1 MKRILAVAVATTL
14 TLGSAAHAAKT
25 VELTPL
31 PAADQTVRYEQGIPT
46 VENSDVRVLPVRELD
61 HGSIQFKVAVFNS
74 SEQPYN
80 FGTENVKV
88 SGNGADP
95 QIYTRDELEHKAKH
109 RAMWSQIGYAML
121 AGAAAA
127 AQNNNIQAT
136 TYTPHGVYHTTIYRP
151 GLSDGQLATVAAGGG
166 AIALS
171 QIGLQKT
178 LSEIGDETLQ
188 TTTVDPNTGYGG
200 NVVIAKF
207 KNAKPGDKLT
217 LTVDTGGKLSTFS
230 FALKK

>member
-1 MKRILAVAVATTL
+1 MKSIVTIASAVGL
-14 TLGSAAHAAKT
+14 TVSTAAYGAKT
-25 VELTPL
+25 VELVPVPT
-31 PAADQTVRYEQGIPT
+31 ADQTVRYEQGIPT
-46 VENSDVRVLPVRELD
+46 IENVSVRVLPVRELD

-74 SEQPYN
+74 GEQPYN
-80 FGTENVKV
+80 FGTENVRV
-88 SGNGADP
+88 SDNGEAV
-95 QIYTRDELEHKAKH
+95 QVFTREELEHKAKN

-127 AQNNNIQAT
+127 AQNNNVYAT

-178 LSEIGDETLQ
+178 LEQIGNETLQ
-188 TTTVDPNTGYGG
+188 TTTVDPNSGYGG
-200 NVVIAKF
+200 TIVVAKL
-207 KNAKPGDKLT
+207 KHGKPGDKMT
-217 LTVDTGGKLSTFS
+217 LTVDTGGQTSVFTFT
-230 FALKK
+230 LKK